1 LLNNPEYQKIIHL
14 SGSVLTY
21 LFVYIIELSK
31 LKFLKLVM
39 KKVVKRPVVV
49 STVSTAVALG
59 VGVAAMFVGRR
70 VKQEKPI
77 SLSNHQKVEKS
88 ISKTFAKEIY
98 GDDNDL
104 GYC

>member
-1 LLNNPEYQKIIHL
+1 
-14 SGSVLTY
+14 
-21 LFVYIIELSK
+21 
-31 LKFLKLVM
+31 M

-59 VGVAAMFVGRR
+59 VAAMFVGRR
-70 VKQEKPI
+70 VKQEPPTAE
-77 SLSNHQKVEKS
+77 LHPYPKVEQ
-88 ISKTFAKEIY
+88 KTSQIFAKEIY

>member
-1 LLNNPEYQKIIHL
+1 
-14 SGSVLTY
+14 
-21 LFVYIIELSK
+21 
-31 LKFLKLVM
+31 M

-59 VGVAAMFVGRR
+59 VAAMFVGRR
-70 VKQEKPI
+70 VKQEPPTTD
-77 SLSNHQKVEKS
+77 SSYPKVERKTS
-88 ISKTFAKEIY
+88 QTFAKEIY

>member
-1 LLNNPEYQKIIHL
+1 
-14 SGSVLTY
+14 
-21 LFVYIIELSK
+21 
-31 LKFLKLVM
+31 M

-70 VKQEKPI
+70 VKQEPPTAE
-77 SLSNHQKVEKS
+77 LHPYPKVEQQTS
-88 ISKTFAKEIY
+88 RIFAKEIY

>member
-1 LLNNPEYQKIIHL
+1 
-14 SGSVLTY
+14 
-21 LFVYIIELSK
+21 
-31 LKFLKLVM
+31 M

-59 VGVAAMFVGRR
+59 VAAMFVGRR
-70 VKQEKPI
+70 VKQEPPTTE
-77 SLSNHQKVEKS
+77 LQPYPKVEQKTS
-88 ISKTFAKEIY
+88 LTFAKEIY